1 MNTARS
7 AVSTILNINGLPAGK
22 HPLVCRFLKG
32 VFQQKPAL
40 PRYNVTWDINIM
52 LNYLKSLSPV
62 HSLDLQTLSQKLLML
77 CLILS
82 GQRGQTIHLFDTR
95 NMTLSNSR
103 ASFTLGDIVKTTA
116 PGRHTG
122 QITFLAFAPDR
133 RLCIIT
139 VLREYLKRSHDIRG
153 ETTQLFITLRKPHG
167 PATRDTLRRWAKI
180 TLSKAGVN
188 VDVFRPH
195 SVRSA
200 STSLAA
206 ASQLSLD
213 TIMRAAGWYQEN
225 TFNKYYNLP
234 IEPNFGQHVLM
245 NAKP

>member
-1 MNTARS
+1 M
-7 AVSTILNINGLPAGK
+7 GLRLQCYEHSNKCCQYSSQYQWLACWKTSLGVQIPES
-22 HPLVCRFLKG
+22 

-40 PRYNVTWDINIM
+40 LRYNVTWDISFM

-62 HSLDLQTLSQKLLML
+62 HSLNLQTLSQKLLML

-82 GQRGQTIHLFDTR
+82 GQQGQTIHLFDTR
-95 NMTLSNSR
+95 NMTLSNSHT
-103 ASFTLGDIVKTTA
+103 SFILGDIVKTTA

-122 QITFLAFAPDR
+122 QVTFLAFAPDR

-139 VLREYLKRSHDIRG
+139 VLREYLKHSHDSRG
-153 ETTQLFITLRKPHG
+153 ETTQLFITLCKPHG

-188 VDVFRPH
+188 VVFRLH

-206 ASQLSLD
+206 ASQLSLN
-213 TIMRAAGWYQEN
+213 TIM
-225 TFNKYYNLP
+225 
-234 IEPNFGQHVLM
+234 
-245 NAKP
+245 